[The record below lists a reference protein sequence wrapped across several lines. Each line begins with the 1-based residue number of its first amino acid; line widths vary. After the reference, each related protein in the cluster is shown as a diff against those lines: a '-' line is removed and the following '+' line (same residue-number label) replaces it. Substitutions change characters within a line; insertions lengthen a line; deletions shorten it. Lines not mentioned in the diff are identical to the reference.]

1 MLGKL
6 QHPDEQWQ
14 LQVNDKLITN
24 RATAVE
30 GQLRGTRRRGVP
42 LDVDQ
47 QLLGRADRHA
57 AARFTSETSTPLAT
71 SLKNP
76 LAGCGCGCGCGW
88 SRNPIALALAN
99 RLAAWQPRE
108 IACAH
113 PIVLP

>member
-42 LDVDQ
+42 LDFDR

-57 AARFTSETSTPLAT
+57 QRVSPAKP
-71 SLKNP
+71 
-76 LAGCGCGCGCGW
+76 
-88 SRNPIALALAN
+88 
-99 RLAAWQPRE
+99 RLPWRQ
-108 IACAH
+108 
-113 PIVLP
+113 L